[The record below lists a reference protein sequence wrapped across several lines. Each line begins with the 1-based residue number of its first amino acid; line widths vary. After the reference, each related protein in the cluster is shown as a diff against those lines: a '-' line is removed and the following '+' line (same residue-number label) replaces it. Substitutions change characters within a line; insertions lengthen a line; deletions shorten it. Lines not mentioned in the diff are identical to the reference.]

1 MISYF
6 NLSHFIYYFDVS
18 NHTIQVWTCKFLFPL
33 GCLRWFHICYEIA
46 GSFREKASSPIGD
59 PVILKNFKIDQLNGV
74 WMGDR
79 AEASGQSDKKI
90 LDSILTLNEEILI
103 FNAYEET
110 LT

>member
-1 MISYF
+1 
-6 NLSHFIYYFDVS
+6 
-18 NHTIQVWTCKFLFPL
+18 
-33 GCLRWFHICYEIA
+33 
-46 GSFREKASSPIGD
+46 
-59 PVILKNFKIDQLNGV
+59 
-74 WMGDR
+74 MGDR